1 MQDFEIP
8 SEKIENLYN
17 IGTKPEDF
25 EEIESKED
33 KKPYTILGM
42 GNFGYAEEMKSKLNN
57 KIYAIKKLPVK
68 NDLSKNLF
76 RDYINFIRETT
87 FMLSL
92 NNQYIVKLY
101 GYFQGME
108 KINKLKEIYKN
119 HKRQLYQ
126 NDTNDKNM
134 YFLVL
139 DFMPN
144 GNLEHMNKSYRQ
156 QKKYLEQNFII
167 KIFKQLLLGLNYL
180 HINGIVHRDIKLDNI
195 LFDEKY
201 DIKISDFGIA
211 AQLNL
216 FSNPSSPLESLFTIV
231 GRMDFA
237 APEIIN
243 NIKYDYKVDIFSL
256 GLTMLCLISNTYPIK
271 LKNKKRF
278 IISNDIDT
286 NKYNEYLIKL
296 IKRMIVEN
304 PSLRPSAKDAFEELN
319 YIEIFINDSNN
330 FHAINFLKEKN
341 SQSLSF
347 GKSNSSNIP
356 HNNLNIKNF
365 QNITNFE
372 PQKLVN
378 QKNNIISSS
387 KSEIIQLNKLKEI
400 ELSYPN
406 NISQIKTEGKNKSIK
421 CVLKCLYYCL
431 KDDIDNIIEFINF
444 ASFKKES
451 FNWALYFLNTIKLVG
466 KNINNKKEI
475 DNLNKYI
482 QLFRNQISTEIQFFD
497 GEKEIDPIFVYYKLY
512 EKLSN
517 EIAKYTFEI
526 PDSFKK
532 LNEIP
537 GIDKIKFPNIYENL
551 NSFISLKKS
560 ILIDKFYL
568 IILDFVR
575 CSECN
580 DIIDAKIKWAFFLEL
595 NGNISGNIS
604 NLINKY
610 FDYVCPNIYYFCK
623 KCNKNVKGIKIEAF
637 LTKPKYLVITFLNN
651 IFSPKDLPDEINL
664 FDYSYV
670 DKNFGPNKYF
680 LFAIIEKNQ
689 KNEFNAFIKI
699 DNYFSYYDSD
709 RLFKSNYYKFN
720 GIFPFIV
727 IYKAYEENNIK

>member
-8 SEKIENLYN
+8 PENIENLYN
-17 IGTKPEDF
+17 IGTKQEDF
-25 EEIESKED
+25 EEIKSLED
-33 KKPYTILGM
+33 KKPYTILGT
-42 GNFGYAEEMKSKLNN
+42 GNFGYAEKMKSKLNN

-68 NDLSKNLF
+68 NDLSKNLL

-101 GYFQGME
+101 GYFQGIE
-108 KINKLKEIYKN
+108 KIDKLKEIYKN
-119 HKRQLYQ
+119 HRKQLYQ

-139 DFMPN
+139 DFMSN
-144 GNLEHMNKSYRQ
+144 GNLEYLNESYRKQ
-156 QKKYLEQNFII
+156 NKKLEQNFII
-167 KIFKQLLLGLNYL
+167 KIFKQLLIGLNYL
-180 HINGIVHRDIKLDNI
+180 HSNGIVHRDIKLDNI

-216 FSNPSSPLESLFTIV
+216 FSNPSSPLKSLFTIV

-256 GLTMLCLISNTYPIK
+256 GLTMLCLISNIYPIK

-278 IISNDIDT
+278 IISKDIDI
-286 NKYNEYLIKL
+286 KMYNEYLIKL
-296 IKRMIVEN
+296 IKRMILEN
-304 PSLRPSAKDAFEELN
+304 PSLRPNAKDAFEELN
-319 YIEIFINDSNN
+319 YIEIFINDPNN
-330 FHAINFLKEKN
+330 ISAINFLKEKN
-341 SQSLSF
+341 SQSISF

-356 HNNLNIKNF
+356 HNNFNINNN
-365 QNITNFE
+365 QNITSVE
-372 PQKLVN
+372 PQKFAN
-378 QKNNIISSS
+378 QQKDIISSS
-387 KSEIIQLNKLKEI
+387 KSEIIQSNKLIGI
-400 ELSYPN
+400 EQFYPN
-406 NISQIKTEGKNKSIK
+406 DISQIKKEGKNRSIK

-431 KDDIDNIIEFINF
+431 LDDIDNIIEFINF
-444 ASFKKES
+444 ANFNQES

-466 KNINNKKEI
+466 KNINSKKEI
-475 DNLNKYI
+475 DNSNKYI
-482 QLFRNQISTEIQFFD
+482 QLFRNQISTEILFFK
-497 GEKEIDPIFVYYKLY
+497 GINEIDPIFVYYKLF
-512 EKLSN
+512 EKLNN
-517 EIAKYTFEI
+517 EIAKYSFEI
-526 PDSFKK
+526 PDYLNN

-537 GIDKIKFPNIYENL
+537 GIDKIKFPNFYQDL
-551 NSFISLKKS
+551 NSFLTLKKS
-560 ILIDKFYL
+560 ILTDKFYL

-580 DIIDAKIKWAFFLEL
+580 DIIDAKIKWSFFIEL
-595 NGNISGNIS
+595 DGRESGNIS

-610 FDYVCPNIYYFCK
+610 FDYVCPNRYFYCK
-623 KCNKNVKGIKIEAF
+623 KCNLNVKGIKIEAF

-651 IFSPKDLPDEINL
+651 DFSPKDLANEINL
-664 FDYSYV
+664 YDYSYA

-689 KNEFNAFIKI
+689 KNEFDAFIKK
-699 DNYFSYYDSD
+699 DNYFFFYDSEM
-709 RLFKSNYYKFN
+709 LFKSSYYKFN
-720 GIFPFIV
+720 NIFPFIV
-727 IYKAYEENNIK
+727 IYKAYEENNRV